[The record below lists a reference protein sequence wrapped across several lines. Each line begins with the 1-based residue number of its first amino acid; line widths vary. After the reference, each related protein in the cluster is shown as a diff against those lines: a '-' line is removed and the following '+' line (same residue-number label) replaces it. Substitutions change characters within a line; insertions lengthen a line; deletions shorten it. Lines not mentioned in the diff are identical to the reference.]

1 MSKEAKPSGAS
12 TVCACVFPLARLW
25 ALTQNIFDV
34 AGGFL
39 GKEKTPPSNQL
50 NWKLQICKQL
60 PFWFWYWFL
69 PNWIVYIAPYCW
81 CLGLSCPLMTWDLTV
96 AMVCSEEALTHNCSL
111 THNCLLVNKQT
122 LEECVP
128 ICRHCPL
135 KNLNWWPIWMQ
146 EFFCVFKYH
155 LSWEVPITE
164 MNRRPHW
171 DLIREGGTGEVT
183 VSMLFWSFAP
193 ALVSISCSHTIN
205 ILYLVLIEAVTLVRH
220 IIASWPKEKCSY
232 ISLLAVICQVDWL
245 RLYPET
251 LHIQQSSCFH
261 MSWGESYHF
270 SERHEVRGTFS
281 VLAFLLHVS
290 GGSHYNIPS
299 TYHWCE
305 NWNFYNLHFVFISLG
320 DRVIKLLPDMQQQL
334 LSICPLSYERI

>member
-1 MSKEAKPSGAS
+1 MSAHAKHIRRGWRFSRKRENPSLQSAK
-12 TVCACVFPLARLW
+12 L
-25 ALTQNIFDV
+25 
-34 AGGFL
+34 
-39 GKEKTPPSNQL
+39 KTTNLQTAAILVLVLVPAKL
-50 NWKLQICKQL
+50 NCLYCPI
-60 PFWFWYWFL
+60 
-69 PNWIVYIAPYCW
+69 CW
-81 CLGLSCPLMTWDLTV
+81 CLGLSYPLMTWDLTV
-96 AMVCSEEALTHNCSL
+96 ATVCSEEALTPNCSL

-183 VSMLFWSFAP
+183 VSMLFWSFAQ
-193 ALVSISCSHTIN
+193 AIVSISCSHTIN

-232 ISLLAVICQVDWL
+232 ISLLAVICQADWL